1 MSRYLIDEIGGTPN
15 IDIRR
20 NTEVAGAAGD
30 GRLETLTLR
39 DSLTGATCSVT
50 AAALFV
56 LIGAD
61 PRTDW
66 LRGVI
71 QRDRSGFVLTGG
83 DIVGTAVSDA
93 WPLRRAPQPLETS
106 LPGVFAAGDVRSGSI
121 KRVAAA
127 AGEGSVAATEVT
139 RYLTELRDAD
149 SLL

>member
-20 NTEVAGAAGD
+20 NTEVAGAGGD

-39 DSLTGATCSVT
+39 DNMTGATCSVT

-71 QRDRSGFVLTGG
+71 QRDCRGFVLTGG
-83 DIVGTAVSDA
+83 DIVGTAVSDS
-93 WPLRRAPQPLETS
+93 WPLRPGTSTARSEPAGRLRRWRRARRLDQTGRGS
-106 LPGVFAAGDVRSGSI
+106 GGRRIGRGDG
-121 KRVAAA
+121 
-127 AGEGSVAATEVT
+127 VT
-139 RYLTELRDAD
+139 RYLTKLRDAD
-149 SLL
+149 SRL